1 MELDPKCFFDNP
13 PRMKED
19 LKDHMKKLSEKIVAK
34 ILSFSGKLFS
44 NERLNHRHIKLA
56 VLAMSVEPITVY
68 NRNGLCVQN
77 VKLKP
82 ISKILCKS
90 IDNAVANMS
99 ENKYGNT
106 DKKIFKGCVKLLKDV
121 KSSSSAAVAL
131 SAVVSQICGILMQS
145 TLENSSEVKTLTLDC
160 VKENGIKHKST
171 NGSTFPYSSLIRFLN
186 IVEYFEPREIVN
198 REVTKKKKDAKAK
211 FESLEIKPKVS
222 FQDVSTKRPSTPDNC
237 FWED

>member
-1 MELDPKCFFDNP
+1 MEIDPKCFFENP

-19 LKDHMKKLSEKIVAK
+19 LKDYIKNLSEQIVTK
-34 ILSFSGKLFS
+34 ILCFCDKLFP
-44 NERLNHRHIKLA
+44 NERLNSKHIKLA
-56 VLAMSVEPITVY
+56 ILAMSVEPVTAY

-90 IDNAVANMS
+90 IDSGVTFMS

-106 DKKIFKGCVKLLKDV
+106 DKKIYKGCLKLIKNI
-121 KSSSSAAVAL
+121 KHNSTAVIAL
-131 SAVVSQICGILMQS
+131 SVSVSQICGILMQS
-145 TLENSSEVKTLTLDC
+145 SLENSCASKTLTLES

-171 NGSTFPYSSLIRFLN
+171 NGCTLPYSSLIRFLN
-186 IVEYFEPREIVN
+186 VVEFFEPRTVTMID
-198 REVTKKKKDAKAK
+198 VTKKKKDVKTK
-211 FESLEIKPKVS
+211 LESLEIKPKVS
-222 FQDVSTKRPSTPDNC
+222 FKDNRPSTPEHC